1 MTKKELRKKAEQI
14 LQGALL
20 NPHCWKTENE
30 IKIYRAFWEGKRMA
44 LMEMLDID
52 KSLPHGEML
61 IKFPLPWEDNYPR
74 RQNAKMEVER

>member
-20 NPHCWKTENE
+20 NPGCWKTKDE
-30 IKIYRAFWEGKRMA
+30 IAIYRAFWEGKRMA

-52 KSLPHGEML
+52 KSLLHA
-61 IKFPLPWEDNYPR
+61 I
-74 RQNAKMEVER
+74 QKMKASVMIVL